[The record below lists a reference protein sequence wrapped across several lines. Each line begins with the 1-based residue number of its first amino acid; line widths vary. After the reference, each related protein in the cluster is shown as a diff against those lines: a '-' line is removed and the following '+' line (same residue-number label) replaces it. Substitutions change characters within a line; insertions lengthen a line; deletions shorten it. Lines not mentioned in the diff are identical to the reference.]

1 MIGSKRRCKAEIR
14 PARSGYGP
22 GVGSD
27 SGCSREAVASLRR
40 YRPDTCAIGRQAEA
54 GLVIAMRP
62 EQFSRQHVVDT
73 LRHAGWPDLAD
84 EASRTLP
91 DPVDAAHLEAW
102 GIQHGISYDVLQSR
116 FGGSP

>member
-1 MIGSKRRCKAEIR
+1 VF
-14 PARSGYGP
+14 ARSGGFLEGATGLTPALYD
-22 GVGSD
+22 V
-27 SGCSREAVASLRR
+27 
-40 YRPDTCAIGRQAEA
+40 RPRQ

-62 EQFSRQHVVDT
+62 EQFSRQHVIDV
-73 LRHAGWPDLAD
+73 LRHAGWSDLAD